1 MLGSGIIIVLKM
13 LLPFIVIIFSLS
25 AALKALRGYEN
36 KSKKKLEVERK
47 KTAKLQKTI
56 DKQNVRLDKLEQTKT
71 DEN

>member
-13 LLPFIVIIFSLS
+13 LLPIILMIFAIS

-36 KSKKKLEVERK
+36 KSKKKLEMERK

-56 DKQNVRLDKLEQTKT
+56 DKQNARLEKLEQKQS
-71 DEN
+71 DDH